1 MYVYVQSFARPGGLK
16 SVYLNNMLEHFIH
29 KAGFAVDQE
38 INSEFIGDL
47 SSGEKRSPALKW
59 RETFIE
65 KLDDSLFRYA
75 HAMPGYETKDKVAIL
90 FTGGMDST
98 ALALQA
104 LRAGKTVVPVV
115 TQMNFDSYKYNFL
128 TFVAWAML
136 RNEFGGLV
144 EDPVQT
150 IKVGCDVTRK
160 VCFEGFFQQPTN
172 AYSLAYLPTALLKSV
187 SEIQMGL
194 VQGDQSIPYM
204 EDMKQIYKSTIRLSK
219 GIGMEECLRE
229 FNDIPPLTFPLCD
242 TPKSEVLKI
251 LKSGPKDHSWY
262 TFSCEDPTVGIMT
275 IEGGPTVIGILEC
288 AWCHSCDRLKKD
300 GQSRKLMIIQLLNKG
315 DKPIP
320 VKTNELRRIG
330 SGFFEC

>member
-1 MYVYVQSFARPGGLK
+1 MYVYVQSFLK
-16 SVYLNNMLEHFIH
+16 SVYLHDTLGRIIR

-47 SSGEKRSPALKW
+47 SSSEKRNPALKW
-59 RETFIE
+59 RQTFIN
-65 KLDDSLFRYA
+65 KLEDSMFRYA
-75 HAMPGYETKDKVAIL
+75 RAMPGYGTRDKVAIL

-115 TQMNFDSYKYNFL
+115 TQMNFDSYKYNLL

-136 RNEFGGLV
+136 RNVFGYHI
-144 EDPVQT
+144 ENPVQT
-150 IKVGCDVTRK
+150 LKVGCDVTSK

-219 GIGMEECLRE
+219 GIGMEGCLRE
-229 FNDIPPLTFPLCD
+229 FNDIPPLTFPLCE

-262 TFSCEDPTVGIMT
+262 TFSCEDPSVSIMT
-275 IEGGPTVIGILEC
+275 IEGGHTVIGIAEC
-288 AWCHSCDRLKKD
+288 DLCHSCARLKTD
-300 GQSRKLMIIQLLNKG
+300 DQPRKFMLIQLLNKG

-320 VKTNELRRIG
+320 VKSNTLRRIG